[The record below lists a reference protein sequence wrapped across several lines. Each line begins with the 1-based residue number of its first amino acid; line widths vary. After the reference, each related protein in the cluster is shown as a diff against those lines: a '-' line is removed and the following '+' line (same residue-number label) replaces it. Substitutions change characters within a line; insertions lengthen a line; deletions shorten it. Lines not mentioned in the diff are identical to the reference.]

1 MFNHLRKSLI
11 FFIINRHFHKTHLAG
26 PKMSLHTAH
35 NIGIMAVIDSKER
48 LDRIVNLKKNI
59 ESYGPKVFCIA
70 YIPLKAIPDYFNT
83 QMQVNVF
90 SKKDVNVFGIPRGKH
105 VKDFLGRDYDIL
117 VDLTYNDC
125 LPLIYIAGMTRAGVK
140 AGKYREG
147 MLNVYDFMIMEKE
160 TRDYG
165 DFIFSM
171 KNYLSKI
178 NN

>member
-1 MFNHLRKSLI
+1 MFNHLKKSLI
-11 FFIINRHFHKTHLAG
+11 FFIIKRNFHKTRVAG
-26 PKMSLHTAH
+26 VKMSLHKARS
-35 NIGIMAVIDSKER
+35 IGIIAVIDSKER

-59 ESYGPKVFCIA
+59 ESYGPKVLCTA

-90 SKKDVNVFGIPRGKH
+90 SKKDVNVMGIPRGQH
-105 VKDFLGRDYDIL
+105 VKDFLSREYDIL
-117 VDLTYNDC
+117 VDLTYDDC

-140 AGKYREG
+140 AGKYRED
-147 MLNVYDFMIMEKE
+147 MVKVYDFMIREKE

-178 NN
+178 NT

>member
-11 FFIINRHFHKTHLAG
+11 FFIIKRNFHKTRIAG
-26 PKMSLHTAH
+26 PKKSLYKART
-35 NIGIMAVIDSKER
+35 IGIISVIDSKER

-90 SKKDVNVFGIPRGKH
+90 SKKDVNVFGIPCGKH
-105 VKDFLGRDYDIL
+105 VKDFFGRDYDIL
-117 VDLTYNDC
+117 VDLNYDHC
-125 LPLIYIAGMTRAGVK
+125 LPLIYIAGMTKAGVK
-140 AGKYREG
+140 AGKYRED
-147 MLNVYDFMIMEKE
+147 MLNVYDFMIRENK